1 MKVSEQEQPGKQ
13 EKTRSTWRHKVQGH
27 REFKGGGGRA
37 GARRNAGR
45 LPLFRL
51 L

>member
-1 MKVSEQEQPGKQ
+1 MKVSEQEQPGNQ
-13 EKTRSTWRHKVQGH
+13 EKTRSTWRRKVQGPG
-27 REFKGGGGRA
+27 EFKGGGGRA
-37 GARRNAGR
+37 GAKRNAAK